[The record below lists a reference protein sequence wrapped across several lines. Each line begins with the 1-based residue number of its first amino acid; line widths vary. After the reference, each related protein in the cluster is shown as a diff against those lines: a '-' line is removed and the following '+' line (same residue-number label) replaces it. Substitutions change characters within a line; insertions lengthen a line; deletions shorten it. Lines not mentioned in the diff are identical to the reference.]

1 MWDHSRW
8 LCHEK
13 PYCGWSQFEAKIFEL
28 YNCETFRARCRRQQF
43 HNMNWGQERNLVAV
57 V

>member
-1 MWDHSRW
+1 MAGNLNSR
-8 LCHEK
+8 LS
-13 PYCGWSQFEAKIFEL
+13 YLITTVAKIFEL
-28 YNCETFRARCRRQQF
+28 YNCETFRARRRRQQF